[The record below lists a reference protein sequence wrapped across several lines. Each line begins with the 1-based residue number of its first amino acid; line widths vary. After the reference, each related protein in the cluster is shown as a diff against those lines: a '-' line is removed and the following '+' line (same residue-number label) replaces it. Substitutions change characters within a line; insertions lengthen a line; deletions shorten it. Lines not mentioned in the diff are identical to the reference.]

1 MSVAYQRV
9 QAHLER
15 LKLKRVADLLDPIA
29 EEATKESLSYVDFLD
44 RLLEAESSSR
54 AERRLI
60 AKTRLAHFPF
70 HKTLADFDFSFQP
83 SIDRKQIQE
92 LATLRFLAHGENVIL
107 LGPPGV
113 GKTHLA
119 IALGMEAVAHGH
131 NVYFIAVPEL
141 LDELAH
147 DVQMNRLGER
157 LNKLRVPTLLI
168 LDEMGY
174 THLDQV
180 ATSFLF
186 QLVSRRYTRGS
197 IIITSNKSYSEWGL
211 RLRRRVRRGRHHRP
225 PSALL
230 HDGQHPR
237 RELPTQGQEA
247 GRDLHRA
254 AGDGGR
260 ARASGGE
267 FQTGAQTKSVLSWG
281 ISDRRKRG
289 TFRPALTTRFGQ
301 PQKGNF

>member
-9 QAHLER
+9 SAHLER
-15 LKLKRVADLLDPIA
+15 LKLKRVAELLDPIA
-29 EEATKESLSYVDFLD
+29 EQSTKESLSYIEFLD

-54 AERRLI
+54 AERRLL

-92 LATLRFLAHGENVIL
+92 LATLRFLAHGENVIF

-119 IALGMEAVAHGH
+119 VALGMEAVAHGH
-131 NVYFIAVPEL
+131 NVYFISVPEL
-141 LDELAH
+141 LDELAT
-147 DVQMNRLGER
+147 DVQMNCLGER

-174 THLDQV
+174 TPLDQV

-186 QLVSRRYTRGS
+186 QLVSKRYTRGS
-197 IIITSNKSYSEWGL
+197 IIITSNKSYMEWGSVFGDEYAAVAIID
-211 RLRRRVRRGRHHRP
+211 R
-225 PSALL
+225 LL
-230 HDGQHPR
+230 HYSTTVNIRGESYRLKDKKR
-237 RELPTQGQEA
+237 A
-247 GRDLHRA
+247 GIFTVPA
-254 AGDGGR
+254 AMAGD
-260 ARASGGE
+260 SE
-267 FQTGAQTKSVLSWG
+267 AQVGNLKPA
-281 ISDRRKRG
+281 IRRNRS
-289 TFRPALTTRFGQ
+289 
-301 PQKGNF
+301 

>member
-9 QAHLER
+9 STHLER
-15 LKLKRVADLLDPIA
+15 LKLKRVAELLDPIA
-29 EEATKESLSYVDFLD
+29 EQSTKESLSYIEFLD

-54 AERRLI
+54 AERRLL

-83 SIDRKQIQE
+83 SIERKQIQE
-92 LATLRFLAHGENVIL
+92 LATLRFLAHGENVIF

-119 IALGMEAVAHGH
+119 VALGMEAVAHGH
-131 NVYFIAVPEL
+131 NVYFISVPEL
-141 LDELAH
+141 LDELAT

-174 THLDQV
+174 TPLDQV

-186 QLVSRRYTRGS
+186 QLVSKRYTRGS
-197 IIITSNKSYSEWGL
+197 IIITSNKSYMEWGSVFGDEYAAVAIID
-211 RLRRRVRRGRHHRP
+211 R
-225 PSALL
+225 LL
-230 HDGQHPR
+230 HYSTTVNIRGESYRLKDKKRAGIFTVPAAMATDSEAQVGNLKPAIR
-237 RELPTQGQEA
+237 RN
-247 GRDLHRA
+247 R
-254 AGDGGR
+254 
-260 ARASGGE
+260 S
-267 FQTGAQTKSVLSWG
+267 
-281 ISDRRKRG
+281 
-289 TFRPALTTRFGQ
+289 
-301 PQKGNF
+301 